1 MDFRLETQYRA
12 GGLASLSD
20 IWGDFIIYRRLQP
33 ADPRLPSLEDLRPIL
48 GLREKTLP
56 RKTDPHYGRFVAEL
70 LRRARRLDLPGQSI
84 ERLVYIGDTQ
94 MNDGTAFLHICA
106 AGRWPGW
113 AFIGQEEMTR
123 PPRVQVLGRLYLAN
137 RWSSLFD
144 FIEQLEKD
152 QGFGLDEATAVVVD
166 MDKTAIGAK
175 GRNDRVID
183 RVRLESI
190 RRTLADCLGPGFDNR
205 AFEAAYAELKQPAY
219 HSFTAD
225 NQDYLAYICLMLGAG
240 LCGLEELAGQV
251 RSGAMRAF
259 DDFIFRMEKLRPDLA
274 RRGLGPLHDEVCR
287 CFREGDPTPFKK
299 FRSNEYLATAACF
312 GGFPD
317 GPIEQTLDERIVIT
331 QEVQEAAARL
341 SQKGAL
347 IFGLSDK
354 PDEASVPQPVQAA
367 AGMRALHRL
376 ETLVVGACHV
386 L

>member
-251 RSGAMRAF
+251 RSGAMRCGLLTISSFGWRNSGLTWLEGASAPCTTKCAVASGKATPLPSKSF
-259 DDFIFRMEKLRPDLA
+259 GRTNTWPRRPA
-274 RRGLGPLHDEVCR
+274 SAASPTAQSSRRSTSASSSP
-287 CFREGDPTPFKK
+287 KK
-299 FRSNEYLATAACF
+299 SKKRPP
-312 GGFPD
+312 G
-317 GPIEQTLDERIVIT
+317 
-331 QEVQEAAARL
+331 
-341 SQKGAL
+341 
-347 IFGLSDK
+347 
-354 PDEASVPQPVQAA
+354 
-367 AGMRALHRL
+367 
-376 ETLVVGACHV
+376 
-386 L
+386 